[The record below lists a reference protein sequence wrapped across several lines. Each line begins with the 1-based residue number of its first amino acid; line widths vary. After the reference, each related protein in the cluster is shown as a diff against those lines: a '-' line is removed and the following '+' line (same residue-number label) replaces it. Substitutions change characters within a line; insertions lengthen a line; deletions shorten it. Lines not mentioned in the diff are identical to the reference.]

1 MNTGD
6 LILVANYYLQMA
18 EMFSAATTDEGKD
31 LFCQFTWLAR
41 AATRELEIRFAPMK
55 GVM

>member
-6 LILVANYYLQMA
+6 LILAANYYLQMA
-18 EMFSAATTDEGKD
+18 EKFSAATTEEGKN
-31 LFCQFTWLAR
+31 LFLQFTWLAR